1 MMDLLQHLEELAVGV
16 ARPKSEPTPEDLSRW
31 HSLFGYSAA
40 EALDIITKLR
50 ASMNGRKLSDEQW
63 NLIETGKE
71 AEGYNRETYE
81 HQTQLWSANSN
92 IHFRPRDSASLED
105 TSSYVFRLGGPFVD
119 IESLQRAVGVSAEER
134 RGHEEEGGARFAL
147 VDGTAKH
154 AIEKWL
160 EIHSSPMNCWLTFI
174 RLSQARKDLSDAS
187 SHPTLG
193 IESSLPQHRMQDI
206 NDSLAPAQTEYSVW
220 YFFYGT
226 LMDPPTLQ
234 KCLCIPDLP
243 ILTPASIKG
252 GILRTW
258 GRKYKA
264 LVDGPAEAEVDGYAY
279 RVESF
284 DQEEYLRFRETEA
297 YEVVRCRI
305 ALDTGKGG
313 QEKVQGLTFRFV
325 RHDELDVGY

>member
-1 MMDLLQHLEELAVGV
+1 MDLLQQLEELVVGV
-16 ARPKSEPTPEDLSRW
+16 TRPEPEPTPEDLSRW

-40 EALDIITKLR
+40 EALDIVAKLR
-50 ASMNGRKLSDEQW
+50 ANMNGRKLSDEQW
-63 NLIETGKE
+63 NLIKIGKE
-71 AEGYNRETYE
+71 AEGYDRETYE
-81 HQTQLWSANSN
+81 HQLQLWSANSR
-92 IHFRPRDSASLED
+92 IHLRPRDTANSKD
-105 TSSYVFRLGGPFVD
+105 TSSYVFRLGGLFED

-134 RGHEEEGGARFAL
+134 RGYGEEGEAGFAL
-147 VDGTAKH
+147 VDGAAKH
-154 AIEKWL
+154 VIENWL
-160 EIHSSPMNCWLTFI
+160 ETRTPPMNYRLTFI

-193 IESSLPQHRMQDI
+193 IDSSLPQHRMHDI
-206 NDSLAPAQTEYSVW
+206 NHSLAPAQTEYPVW

-226 LMDPPTLQ
+226 LMDPQTLQ
-234 KCLCIPDLP
+234 KCLGIPNFP
-243 ILTPASIKG
+243 VLTPASIKG

-258 GRKYKA
+258 GGKYKA
-264 LVDGPAEAEVDGYAY
+264 LVDGPADAQVDGYAY

-305 ALDTGKGG
+305 ALDSGKGA
-313 QEKVQGLTFRFV
+313 QEKVQGLTFRFM